1 MQQFIQKAIQLK
13 LSFVFIFLGGISTT
27 FAAVPSD
34 WWPQNGQTTEWSV
47 NTNNE
52 LVFNGNPGSAAM
64 IATQFGDAGTPPFTG
79 FTLKFDAYI
88 AGNGASTT
96 VVLGSNA
103 VWGGTGIT
111 LEINKWQLV
120 GVKNFVYPGVQI
132 SSNVPVY
139 QSKVIADN
147 FNALEIIVSGTGLI
161 TVKINDYTCPTNY
174 QADVSILEA
183 VAPAP
188 KVALFAAGFSGFKLR
203 NVKIVKNQIE
213 RQWFVPVVQLS
224 GTFYIDAQNGSDF
237 NSGQAENAAWRT
249 FSNINRTTLAPGTK
263 ILLKKGCTWNQRLQI
278 RGAGTVNSWISVA
291 AYGTDQAK
299 PKISLTNNVNDIG
312 LLICD
317 LDKTSGTARQQ
328 NVSYIEIKDIEI
340 ANTRLGIYYRTITGS
355 SNTGF
360 RVNNVTFNN
369 INCDAVMSAI
379 NNASDKNTEIT
390 AQLSSIKGNLET
402 LTGAADGGVR
412 EYIFPAAIFIGGQ
425 TATNQRVSVPS
436 SQRTVLT
443 EFEVT
448 NCVMNEAIA
457 GVMSWFYWP
466 FASGMGADAWRQIVH
481 KVKLQNISATGIVN
495 GLIAF
500 DGVNGGCTTNT
511 NNEPQ
516 PDVNGWGLIKN
527 VAVTMGS
534 AVAGRTWPNGT
545 TGAIFNN
552 SQRFLVDSC
561 EFSEILNQGNP
572 DGCGFDF
579 EANND
584 LLTIQNSKFL
594 NNDGHSILLMNGGS
608 YGGNTNT
615 IIQKNLFAGNIKSGT
630 SANELYLN
638 ATSDNGGTHAN
649 LKLRNN
655 IVFMRK
661 KNKNN
666 QNISFYTTSGRTY
679 VTATANDLYYLE
691 PTANSIIISFNGEPY
706 TYFAQTS
713 TVTAPQVSALTL
725 NNGATTTA
733 SRTIMIKNECSSTHG
748 TPAYYIVS
756 ENAAFT
762 GANWTIY
769 NSSFNFNLSSG
780 NTTKTV
786 YFKVKNAAGES
797 PSFSSVIT
805 LNEVATSL
813 NVFNSNN
820 LELKISPNPI
830 LNLAK
835 VEILNPDS
843 TNFNQAQNDS
853 YQLSLYSLTGILIG
867 NSEQTSN
874 SFNLDFSSYPTG
886 TYILKLKGDKKSFT
900 KTVIKY

>member
-1 MQQFIQKAIQLK
+1 MQQFVQKAIQLK
-13 LSFVFIFLGGISTT
+13 LSFVFIFLVGYSIT

-34 WWPQNGQTTEWSV
+34 WWPQNGQLTEWSV
-47 NTNNE
+47 NTSNE
-52 LVFNGNPGSAAM
+52 LVFTGNPGSSAM

-103 VWGGTGIT
+103 VWGGTGIV

-147 FNALEIIVSGTGLI
+147 FNVFEINVSGTGL
-161 TVKINDYTCPTNY
+161 TTFKINDYTCPTNY

-183 VAPAP
+183 VSPAP

-224 GTFYIDAQNGSDF
+224 GTYYIDSQNGSDL
-237 NSGQAENAAWRT
+237 NTGTGENDAWRT
-249 FSNINRTTLAPGTK
+249 FANINRTTLAPGTK
-263 ILLKKGCTWNQRLQI
+263 ILLKKGATWNQRLEI
-278 RGAGTVNSWISVA
+278 RGAGSVNNWISVG
-291 AYGTDQAK
+291 AYGTDAAK
-299 PKISLTNNVNDIG
+299 PKISLTNNANDIAV
-312 LLICD
+312 LICD
-317 LDKTSGTARQQ
+317 LDKTSGNARQQ
-328 NVSYIEIKDIEI
+328 NISYIEIKDIEI
-340 ANTRLGIYYRTITGS
+340 ANTRLGIYYRSITS
-355 SNTGF
+355 STNNGF
-360 RVNNVTFNN
+360 RVNNITFNN

-379 NNASDKNTEIT
+379 NNASDKNTEIST
-390 AQLSSIKGNLET
+390 QLAAIKGSLET
-402 LTGAADGGVR
+402 VTGTSDGGSY
-412 EYIFPAAIFIGGQ
+412 EYIFPAAIFIGGK
-425 TATNQRVSVPS
+425 TTSNQRVSVPS
-436 SQRTVLT
+436 SQQTVLT

-448 NCVMNEAIA
+448 NCVMNEVIA

-466 FASGMGADAWRQIVH
+466 FASGIGADAWRQIVH

-500 DGVNGGCTTNT
+500 DGVNGGCITNA

-516 PDVNGWGLIKN
+516 PDANGWGLIKN

-545 TGAIFNN
+545 TGAILNN

-561 EFSEILNQGNP
+561 EFSGILNQENP

-579 EANND
+579 ESNND
-584 LLTIQNSKFL
+584 LITIQNTKFL

-630 SANELYLN
+630 SQYELYLN
-638 ATSDNGGTHAN
+638 ATNDNGGVHSN

-666 QNISFYTTSGRTY
+666 QNINFYATSGRTY
-679 VTATANDLYYLE
+679 ITATANDLYYLE
-691 PTANSIIISFNGEPY
+691 PTAGTITVSFNGVPY
-706 TYFAQTS
+706 TFNAQVFSIS
-713 TVTAPQVSALTL
+713 TDNQSIQTNNQNHHFYYTKSTKQLTIWFENTEWIAPCLTL
-725 NNGATTTA
+725 QLFTLDG
-733 SRTIMIKNECSSTHG
+733 KL
-748 TPAYYIVS
+748 AY
-756 ENAAFT
+756 
-762 GANWTIY
+762 
-769 NSSFNFNLSSG
+769 
-780 NTTKTV
+780 TKTIQATQ
-786 YFKVKNAAGES
+786 NTIDLA
-797 PSFSSVIT
+797 SFSNGIYVLRILSDKYIS
-805 LNEVATSL
+805 TS
-813 NVFNSNN
+813 
-820 LELKISPNPI
+820 KIR
-830 LNLAK
+830 L
-835 VEILNPDS
+835 
-843 TNFNQAQNDS
+843 
-853 YQLSLYSLTGILIG
+853 
-867 NSEQTSN
+867 
-874 SFNLDFSSYPTG
+874 
-886 TYILKLKGDKKSFT
+886 
-900 KTVIKY
+900 